1 MYKKCGELFKVQR
14 GQPLPAGL
22 DPHDNTTQDTFT
34 EDQLLMMVINLL
46 CSSLIEDKMF
56 LSALLWACYSA
67 GRGDEQRQRR
77 MADLCAPAVRNSI
90 SEWQHLPAAVCT
102 ATWKAAT
109 ILQLCT
115 VKTCSVCSQMN
126 AVHSIVSVCC
136 LCCRFVAE
144 PMKCYA
150 VAVVERVGKTLGDSG
165 VHLKAVIRHANPLL
179 CAQRAFGAHI
189 ICRFTLLQE
198 PFPDPTSAEWQSVYI
213 WPGSNP
219 MKAMRYRAHNAAY
232 TEAFKAGGVVSRF
245 HTTHAPRLFA
255 PRKAKDGGA
264 PDQVSMLR
272 CRSLLITL
280 LLVSAAYTGRPVH
293 ESTSALLETVAGHR
307 CDGGLEPGCAPV
319 NLPGAWHIATD
330 AHDHGQLAGASSWR
344 LSGSISV
351 MLAVTA

>member
-232 TEAFKAGGVVSRF
+232 TEAHKA
-245 HTTHAPRLFA
+245 HAPRLFA
-255 PRKAKDGGA
+255 PRKAKDGGGA
-264 PDQVSMLR
+264 QVNMWR
-272 CRSLLITL
+272 CSSLLITQCW
-280 LLVSAAYTGRPVH
+280 SQQHT
-293 ESTSALLETVAGHR
+293 
-307 CDGGLEPGCAPV
+307 
-319 NLPGAWHIATD
+319 PGAQCMNRRRHCLKLLQDIAAMGGWNLDVLQSTYLVP
-330 AHDHGQLAGASSWR
+330 GTSPLTLMIMGSWPVRPPGGSLAAF
-344 LSGSISV
+344 LSG
-351 MLAVTA
+351 LAVTA